1 MGGVWRLLKRA
12 SIGENRGGWATNQ
25 AGVPERQLPPA
36 GARRRRAAQTIF
48 SPSICETLA
57 ANAGGDAR
65 DRERL
70 TPRER
75 HVVKLAAEGNSNKQ
89 IAHALNLSIKTVE
102 THRSA
107 AMQKAGARCMADLTR
122 YAARNDIVQL

>member
-1 MGGVWRLLKRA
+1 MADGPRTR
-12 SIGENRGGWATNQ
+12 Q
-25 AGVPERQLPPA
+25 ACQSDSSLRQALDAVALRKPF
-36 GARRRRAAQTIF
+36 F

-75 HVVKLAAEGNSNKQ
+75 QVVKLAAEGNSNKQ